1 MIELLTEEEKNAIDA
16 ARRYYVD
23 FKSVDDMCKVESLLI
38 PWQREKSSR
47 LFSLLGKN
55 LILKKK
61 VVYEISEEEIKSEIN
76 KLIANH
82 PFPENYN
89 KIVASNYDSLHSH
102 EWYEAFWL
110 SSSAY
115 LVDNIYMGRTFE
127 IPLPN
132 GKKYR
137 VQKGCKV
144 LKALQKISS
153 AFNISDFEDFR
164 IKHSQIL
171 NQRKLEGNLC
181 LSIHPLD
188 YITMSDNDCG
198 WESCM
203 SWTEDGD
210 YKLGTVEMM
219 NSSCVLVA
227 YLESEDSKYKLPND
241 FEWSNKKW
249 RELYVVNEQVL
260 INILGYPYC
269 NDSLSKEVLNWIKYL
284 AETNWNIS
292 YDSEL
297 FRYDSKKELIENTH
311 IQLSFYTNNMYNDF
325 RGIHYCYLN
334 KNIVSLED
342 KFVYNYSGPAQCMIC
357 GKIDVDF
364 QTEKCLSCLEC
375 SGAKFCCSCHDYYD
389 ESELIFHNGHWYC
402 EGCFSELFEYCYF
415 CEEYDF
421 YEDSK
426 EIFII
431 DENDELIEGINVFRA
446 CPCCF
451 ESEFKNYTVKKNL
464 SSIPWSNKVLTISI
478 NDISEENREIINRYG
493 YSY

>member
-1 MIELLTEEEKNAIDA
+1 MIELLTQEEKNAIDA

-23 FKSVDDMCKVESLLI
+23 FKSIDDMCEVESLLI

-47 LFSLLGKN
+47 LFSLLDKN

-61 VVYEISEEEIKSEIN
+61 VFYEAGEEEIRSEIN
-76 KLIANH
+76 NLIANH
-82 PFPENYN
+82 PFCENYN
-89 KIVASNYDSLHSH
+89 KVIISKCNSLWYD
-102 EWYEAFWL
+102 AIWL
-110 SSSAY
+110 LSGAY
-115 LVDNIYMGRTFE
+115 LVDNIYTGRTFE
-127 IPLPN
+127 MSLPN

-153 AFNISDFEDFR
+153 AFNIPNFEDFR

-203 SWTEDGD
+203 SWAEDGEF
-210 YKLGTVEMM
+210 KLGTVEMM

-284 AETNWNIS
+284 AETNWNIP

-297 FRYDSKKELIENTH
+297 FKYNSQKQLIENTH
-311 IQLSFYTNNMYNDF
+311 IQLGFYTNNMYNDF
-325 RGIHYCYLN
+325 RGTHYCYLN
-334 KNIVSLED
+334 KNIVPQED

-357 GKIDVDF
+357 GETDVDF
-364 QTEKCLSCLEC
+364 QTEKSLSCLEC
-375 SGAKFCCSCHDYYD
+375 GDAKYCCNCHDCYD
-389 ESELIFHNGHWYC
+389 ETELICRYNGKYYC
-402 EGCFSELFEYCYF
+402 KNCFNELFEYCSF
-415 CEEYDF
+415 CEEYDL
-421 YEDSK
+421 YEDFK

-431 DENDELIEGINVFRA
+431 DENNESIEGTNVFRA
-446 CPCCF
+446 CSYCF
-451 ESEFKNYTVKKNL
+451 ENKFKDHVVKKNL
-464 SSIPWSNKVLTISI
+464 SSIPWSNKVLTILV
-478 NDISEENREIINRYG
+478 NDISEEDRKIIDQYG

>member
-1 MIELLTEEEKNAIDA
+1 
-16 ARRYYVD
+16 
-23 FKSVDDMCKVESLLI
+23 
-38 PWQREKSSR
+38 
-47 LFSLLGKN
+47 
-55 LILKKK
+55 
-61 VVYEISEEEIKSEIN
+61 
-76 KLIANH
+76 
-82 PFPENYN
+82 
-89 KIVASNYDSLHSH
+89 
-102 EWYEAFWL
+102 
-110 SSSAY
+110 
-115 LVDNIYMGRTFE
+115 
-127 IPLPN
+127 
-132 GKKYR
+132 
-137 VQKGCKV
+137 
-144 LKALQKISS
+144 
-153 AFNISDFEDFR
+153 
-164 IKHSQIL
+164 
-171 NQRKLEGNLC
+171 
-181 LSIHPLD
+181 
-188 YITMSDNDCG
+188 
-198 WESCM
+198 
-203 SWTEDGD
+203 
-210 YKLGTVEMM
+210 
-219 NSSCVLVA
+219 
-227 YLESEDSKYKLPND
+227 
-241 FEWSNKKW
+241 
-249 RELYVVNEQVL
+249 VL

>member
-16 ARRYYVD
+16 VRRYYVD
-23 FKSVDDMCKVESLLI
+23 FKSIDDMCEIDSLLI
-38 PWQREKSSR
+38 PWQREKSSS

-61 VVYEISEEEIKSEIN
+61 VSYEAGEEEIRSEIN
-76 KLIANH
+76 DLIVNH
-82 PFPENYN
+82 PFCENYN
-89 KIVASNYDSLHSH
+89 KAITSKCDPLRSN

-110 SSSAY
+110 LSSAY
-115 LVDNIYMGRTFE
+115 LVDNIYTGRTFE
-127 IPLPN
+127 ISLPN
-132 GKKYR
+132 GKKHR

-153 AFNISDFEDFR
+153 AFNIPDFEDFR
-164 IKHSQIL
+164 IKHSQIF

-198 WESCM
+198 WDSCM
-203 SWTEDGD
+203 SWVEDGD

-219 NSSCVLVA
+219 NSSCVLIA

-249 RELYVVNEQVL
+249 RELYVVNEEVL
-260 INILGYPYC
+260 INILAYPYC

-297 FRYDSKKELIENTH
+297 FKYNSKKELIENTH

-334 KNIVSLED
+334 KNIVSFEN

-357 GKIDVDF
+357 GKTDVDF
-364 QTEKCLSCLEC
+364 QTEKSLSCLEC
-375 SGAKFCCSCHDYYD
+375 SDAKCCYNCRSYYD
-389 ESELIFHNGHWYC
+389 ESELIFHNGHYYC
-402 EGCFSELFEYCYF
+402 EDCFSELFEYCYF
-415 CEEYDF
+415 CEEYDL

-431 DENDELIEGINVFRA
+431 DENDELVEGINVFRA
-446 CPCCF
+446 CPYCF
-451 ESEFKNYTVKKNL
+451 ENRFKGYMVKKNL
-464 SSIPWSNKVLTISI
+464 NSMPWSNKVLTISV
-478 NDISEENREIINRYG
+478 NNISEEDHEIINRYG